1 MVVWQGES
9 KVFSVVASVPEDDIN
24 VLGWEVSNSIKR
36 QMAIIIANS
45 NVEDEVMVDI
55 NCSKDSRTSRKV
67 LCKK

>member
-9 KVFSVVASVPEDDIN
+9 KVFSVVTSVPEDDIN
-24 VLGWEVSNSIKR
+24 VLGWEVSSSIKR

-55 NCSKDSRTSRKV
+55 NCSKDSRSSRKV